1 TARAAAAVETR
12 ALRIES
18 APSEGP
24 TVRSSS
30 TCTGSGRAPARST
43 MARSVASAEVNP
55 PVIWARPEGMRSRI
69 CGAEWTLP
77 SSTMA
82 RRRPTLAS
90 VRSAKARPPGRVEV
104 HRHVGLAGVLV
115 DRDPGGG
122 HVAPGHVGLPL
133 HHEGDLALLVGLL
146 VDPAL
151 VEDLVAVRHPA
162 LERGVGVDLVV
173 HQLELEQRGLADE
186 GLGPLRI
193 LHARELHQDPVVAL
207 LLDRGLGHPELV
219 D

>member
-1 TARAAAAVETR
+1 MNSTTARAAAAVETR
-12 ALRIES
+12 PLRIES

-30 TCTGSGRAPARST
+30 TCTGAGRAPARST

-90 VRSAKARPPGRVEV
+90 VRSAKARPP
-104 HRHVGLAGVLV
+104 A
-115 DRDPGGG
+115 
-122 HVAPGHVGLPL
+122 
-133 HHEGDLALLVGLL
+133 ALKST
-146 VDPAL
+146 DT
-151 VEDLVAVRHPA
+151 
-162 LERGVGVDLVV
+162 
-173 HQLELEQRGLADE
+173 
-186 GLGPLRI
+186 
-193 LHARELHQDPVVAL
+193 
-207 LLDRGLGHPELV
+207 
-219 D
+219 